1 MYLTDYHTHSS
12 MSFDGHAPMAD
23 IAAAAERAGLD
34 ELCITDHCDFLDEHG
49 RPNRA
54 YDWDGAC
61 AQYREALAACKPGFT
76 LRLGLEFGMSHLDP
90 AAAAAICARPEADFI
105 LGSIHNLCPEKGGT
119 DLYVVP
125 YPDEAACCAAL
136 DDYFASM
143 ERLVELPDC
152 YDVVGHIIYPLRYM
166 PDGVSLLGYK
176 EVIDVILKAVI
187 QAGRGIEVNTCRG
200 KTIGAWM
207 SILSRYRALGGE
219 IVTTGSDAHTVEGL
233 GRGIAQAC
241 DLLRETGFRYVAV
254 YEKRKPVFHKL

>member
-143 ERLVELPDC
+143 ALLADTDF
-152 YDVVGHIIYPLRYM
+152 YDVLAHIIYPLRYM
-166 PDGVSLLGYK
+166 EVPVSLEPYYGR
-176 EVIDVILKAVI
+176 IRAILRTAVEK
-187 QAGRGIEVNTCRG
+187 GRGMEINTCRG
-200 KTIGAWM
+200 HTIGAWKP
-207 SILSRYRALGGE
+207 ILELYKSCGGE
-219 IVTTGSDAHTVEGL
+219 IVTVGSDAHTPADVGK
-233 GRGIAQAC
+233 GIPAVCELLAAC
-241 DLLRETGFRYVAV
+241 GFRYVCT

>member
-125 YPDEAACCAAL
+125 YPDESACCAAL

-143 ERLVELPDC
+143 ALLADTDF
-152 YDVVGHIIYPLRYM
+152 YDVLAHIIYPLRYM
-166 PDGVSLLGYK
+166 EVPVSLEPYYGR
-176 EVIDVILKAVI
+176 IRAILRTAVEK
-187 QAGRGIEVNTCRG
+187 GRGMEINTCRG
-200 KTIGAWM
+200 HTIGAWKP
-207 SILSRYRALGGE
+207 ILELYRACGGE
-219 IVTTGSDAHTVEGL
+219 IVTVGSDAHTPAHV
-233 GRGIAQAC
+233 GRGVRDAYG
-241 DLLRETGFRYVAV
+241 LLADCGFRYVCT

>member
-23 IAAAAERAGLD
+23 IAAAAARAGLD

-105 LGSIHNLCPEKGGT
+105 LGSIHNLSPELGGT
-119 DLYVVP
+119 DLYYVP
-125 YPDEAACCAAL
+125 YPDTAACCAAL

-143 ERLVELPDC
+143 ALLCATDF
-152 YDVVGHIIYPLRYM
+152 YDVLAHIIYPLRYM
-166 PDGVSLLGYK
+166 EPPVPLERYYDR
-176 EVIDVILKAVI
+176 IRAILRTAVEK
-187 QAGRGIEVNTCRG
+187 GRGMEVNTCRG
-200 KTIGAWM
+200 RTLGEWRP
-207 SILSRYRALGGE
+207 ILDLFRDCGGE
-219 IVTTGSDAHTVEGL
+219 IVTVGSDAHTPADVA
-233 GRGIAQAC
+233 RGTREAC
-241 DLLRETGFRYVAV
+241 ALLADRGFRYVCT
-254 YEKRKPVFHKL
+254 YDKRKPQFHKL

>member
-90 AAAAAICARPEADFI
+90 AAAAAICARPEAD
-105 LGSIHNLCPEKGGT
+105 
-119 DLYVVP
+119 
-125 YPDEAACCAAL
+125 
-136 DDYFASM
+136 
-143 ERLVELPDC
+143 
-152 YDVVGHIIYPLRYM
+152 
-166 PDGVSLLGYK
+166 
-176 EVIDVILKAVI
+176 
-187 QAGRGIEVNTCRG
+187 
-200 KTIGAWM
+200 
-207 SILSRYRALGGE
+207 
-219 IVTTGSDAHTVEGL
+219 
-233 GRGIAQAC
+233 
-241 DLLRETGFRYVAV
+241 
-254 YEKRKPVFHKL
+254 